1 VVNARQHDVTLDGK
15 GFMLVRATRGGR
27 SWHRRPVADVPG
39 SAGPDETR
47 FGNLPA
53 TLRFTEVFDDF
64 SGGDGY
70 PYRSTAPPNGVHWS
84 ENADLRWPGQA
95 VHCQALLTVTA
106 AAGVAPPVGVE
117 RLIDVDLPGV
127 ANPPGGAGAV
137 QVLAGQILNGGQF
150 AWSGNYNRYNYTP
163 TGKPAPNEF
172 TLINQA
178 IADVS
183 IVGKPAMFGSY
194 YFFGAVSGNFIQMLR
209 SGVAD
214 LSVTLPGQGFVAGG
228 TRLWRVHGGAGR
240 PHHLQSL
247 AVDADPTLTANW
259 SATLPVGNGISPVS
273 DLIAFREQVFA
284 GMPDG
289 LYAGDQSGSFF
300 NVTGELAGR
309 VHPDNFRDLDLHEG
323 EIVGVHSA
331 GLFAYNP
338 TTTAGARVRQIN
350 QPQRSARSP
359 VVGQHRAVRSFG
371 GWLYAGLWTG
381 SASYLRA
388 GREVSP
394 GDWRWHTLNRLP
406 HVSRVHRLHVDGITT
421 ASGGGKFFPNRL
433 WVATDASI
441 NNGGL
446 AGTAPLYYAPVPRDG
461 QNPLALDPVFS
472 ANYAG
477 SARVDL
483 PEIDRNAPGVL
494 KVWESVE
501 VWSDAALS
509 GHRYAD
515 VYYTADRGTRT
526 LAGRVQTSPVTTV
539 LLGSLNGSFV
549 TGRALEVSLESF
561 TDTSGC
567 APVYRAVVV
576 RGRLLPKYVELID
589 AVVRASDGITD
600 RYGTP
605 MRPAA
610 VIVDDLRAMA
620 DPLRDGGR
628 PHQLVDLAGA
638 TSWVTLTMPTETEVW
653 QQGIE
658 EPELALNVQMAVM
671 VFSVGA

>member
-1 VVNARQHDVTLDGK
+1 
-15 GFMLVRATRGGR
+15 
-27 SWHRRPVADVPG
+27 VADVPG
-39 SAGPDETR
+39 SSGPDETR

-95 VHCQALLTVTA
+95 VHCQALKIPVRGSGLPTPFGVVRFGDIKTNTNPVEVDGKGAVAALTALNTYS
-106 AAGVAPPVGVE
+106 
-117 RLIDVDLPGV
+117 
-127 ANPPGGAGAV
+127 GGAGVDLNTFEVTGLGTEASAFLGMAV
-137 QVLAGQILNGGQF
+137 DPRQYEG
-150 AWSGNYNRYNYTP
+150 R
-163 TGKPAPNEF
+163 PA
-172 TLINQA
+172 A
-178 IADVS
+178 
-183 IVGKPAMFGSY
+183 FGSFY
-194 YFFGAVSGNFIQMLR
+194 YLGVGSGNFVQ
-209 SGVAD
+209 GNAD
-214 LSVTLPGQGFVAGG
+214 LTVLTDATLPGTGFVNAGS
-228 TRLWRVHGGAGR
+228 RLWRYHGARGR
-240 PHHLQSL
+240 ARYVQSVAAEASVL
-247 AVDADPTLTANW
+247 APASW
-259 SATLPVGNGISPVS
+259 SATLAVGNGAAGIK
-273 DLIAFREQVFA
+273 DMIGFRENVFCGLA
-284 GMPDG
+284 DG
-289 LYAGDQSGSFF
+289 LYQLDQSGTAI

-309 VHPDNFRDLDLHEG
+309 VHADNFRDLDVHEG
-323 EIVGVHSA
+323 EVVGVHAA

-359 VVGQHRAVRSFG
+359 VVGQHRAVRSYA

-381 SASYLRA
+381 SQSYLRA

-394 GDWRWHTLNRLP
+394 GDWRWHTLQRLP
-406 HVSRVHRLHVDGITT
+406 HTAKVSRIHFDGITMNT
-421 ASGGGKFFPNRL
+421 GGTKTLPNRL
-433 WVATDASI
+433 WIACDASFAYD
-441 NNGGL
+441 GL
-446 AGTAPLYYAPVPRDG
+446 VGTAPTYYAQVPRDN

-472 ANYAG
+472 ANYVG
-477 SARVDL
+477 SLRVDL

-576 RGRLLPKYVELID
+576 RGRLLPRYVEMID

-638 TSWVTLTMPTETEVW
+638 TSWVTLKMPEESEIYSTG
-653 QQGIE
+653 QE
-658 EPELALNVQMAVM
+658 EPELALTVQMAVM
-671 VFSVGA
+671 TMTGG